1 MLQGKTAVITGCLQ
15 GIGNETMRVFAQNG
29 CDIFACSIKK
39 TEEYEQSILKI
50 KEEYGV
56 EIIPIYFDMLDIDSV
71 KAAAKEIQSVKK
83 PVDILVNIA
92 GVAKDAVFQMV
103 TQDQLKETF
112 QINFFSQILF
122 SQYIVKLMLRNGK
135 GNVIFTSS
143 ITGTDGN
150 RGQLAYGAS
159 KAAIIS
165 AVKTMSEEL
174 APSGIRVNAVAPGVI
189 KSPMTDVLNEA
200 IIGKKI
206 KNTKLYRI
214 GMPSEVANLILFL
227 ASDYSDYITG
237 QIIRIDGGIGS

>member
-1 MLQGKTAVITGCLQ
+1 
-15 GIGNETMRVFAQNG
+15 
-29 CDIFACSIKK
+29 
-39 TEEYEQSILKI
+39 
-50 KEEYGV
+50 
-56 EIIPIYFDMLDIDSV
+56 MLDIDSV
-71 KAAAKEIQSVKK
+71 KAAAKEIQSMKK